1 MRFLRVVVLGLIM
14 QLILGGCTTAENVAD
29 GTDAKIAKLESEN
42 HTLSDRVASIENEKI
57 RLQAKVASVEQRLSL
72 NYMSYPYTKRF
83 VPMPSQIRALPL
95 NDAIIFRS
103 IESNSVITVFDAV
116 LVYENQELWLY
127 VSVPVYDSPTNVKGW
142 IPEKETI
149 ALTKDNV
156 KLVQSDVTLGEG
168 TMIYEVFEFEKISE
182 TKPVQAYSEQRGRL
196 EVKKNGWARLSCPGG
211 LTIWVLEKDL
221 KYPEIE

>member
-1 MRFLRVVVLGLIM
+1 MRCLRVVVLGLIL
-14 QLILGGCTTAENVAD
+14 QLILGGCTTAGSVVV

-42 HTLSDRVASIENEKI
+42 QMLRNRVSSIENEKK
-57 RLQAKVASVEQRLSL
+57 RLQAEVASVEQRLSL
-72 NYMSYPYTKRF
+72 NYRDYPSMKRF
-83 VPMPSQIRALPL
+83 VPKPSQIRALPL
-95 NDAIIFRS
+95 KDAIIFRP
-103 IESNSVITVFDAV
+103 IEANSVVTVFDAAYSV
-116 LVYENQELWLY
+116 NQELWLY
-127 VSVPVYDSPTNVKGW
+127 ASVPVYDSPTNMKGW
-142 IPEKETI
+142 IPEKETV

-182 TKPVQAYSEQRGRL
+182 TKPVQSYREQRGRL